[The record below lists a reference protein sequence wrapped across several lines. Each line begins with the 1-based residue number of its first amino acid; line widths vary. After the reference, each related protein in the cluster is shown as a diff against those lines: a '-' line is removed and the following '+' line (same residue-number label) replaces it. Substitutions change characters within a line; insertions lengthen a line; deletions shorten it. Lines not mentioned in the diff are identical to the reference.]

1 MKIESI
7 EVIPLV
13 VDLGTTFKGSF
24 YSMSERATLVTR
36 IYTDDGIIGE
46 IYNGDEINDQIQ
58 IREIILNEIFPII
71 KGTDPL
77 HIEKRWDEMQI
88 LTKDILRDRSLVIK
102 AISSVD
108 SALWDIVGK
117 TAGLSLSKLWGSYHE
132 KLPIIAI
139 GGYYG
144 RTNKE
149 LAEEVLEYKELG
161 LAGCKMKVGGST
173 PEEDSKRFI
182 EMRKAGGDDFILIAD
197 ANQGYTTDDAIKFC
211 KLVENYNLDW
221 FEEPVGWINDRYDLK
236 TVRFKSGLP
245 IAAGQSETSRRG
257 ILDLIT
263 SDSIDICNFDASW
276 GGGPSEWIR
285 VANMCEVYGIKMAH
299 HEEPQISSQML
310 SSFKKSKYVEC
321 FHPQRDPLFWNI
333 IENRPGPKDGFYK
346 TLDDPGWGIILDKNY
361 IKKYQVI

>member
-245 IAAGQSETSRRG
+245 VAAGQSETSRRG

-263 SDSIDICNFDASW
+263 SILIPFSA
-276 GGGPSEWIR
+276 
-285 VANMCEVYGIKMAH
+285 IKLY
-299 HEEPQISSQML
+299 PLPML
-310 SSFKKSKYVEC
+310 QFKKSIFVFVES
-321 FHPQRDPLFWNI
+321 FNFI
-333 IENRPGPKDGFYK
+333 
-346 TLDDPGWGIILDKNY
+346 
-361 IKKYQVI
+361 